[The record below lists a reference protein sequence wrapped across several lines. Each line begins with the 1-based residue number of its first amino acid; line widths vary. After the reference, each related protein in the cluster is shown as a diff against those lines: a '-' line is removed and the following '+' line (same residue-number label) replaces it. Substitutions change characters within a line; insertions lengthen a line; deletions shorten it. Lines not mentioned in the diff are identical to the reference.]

1 MSCNGQRFVT
11 GGNINSDRQT
21 DKVQSYNSTLGT
33 LGDNKIKFK
42 SLKKNQY
49 LLTHKCLCFISLWP
63 KFLYRLWT
71 LTVKTPNT
79 TQTIILQC
87 YMWNLPLYNNFV
99 INKIHYYSLKTQSIS
114 NLVKNF
120 SNNKQWWMIENTSHY
135 LSWTHELFIII
146 TTDLSELHLI
156 ITTNILDLY
165 LMIQQGLVFYN
176 HQI

>member
-11 GGNINSDRQT
+11 GGNINSDRQTDRQT

-114 NLVKNF
+114 NLESKI
-120 SNNKQWWMIENTSHY
+120 SQTINNDEWLKTQVIISPELMNY
-135 LSWTHELFIII
+135 LL
-146 TTDLSELHLI
+146 L
-156 ITTNILDLY
+156 
-165 LMIQQGLVFYN
+165 
-176 HQI
+176 

>member
-21 DKVQSYNSTLGT
+21 DRQTYKVQSYNSTLGT

-114 NLVKNF
+114 NLESKI
-120 SNNKQWWMIENTSHY
+120 SQTINNDEWLKTQVIISPELMNY
-135 LSWTHELFIII
+135 LL
-146 TTDLSELHLI
+146 L
-156 ITTNILDLY
+156 
-165 LMIQQGLVFYN
+165 
-176 HQI
+176 